1 MNAGN
6 LSISV
11 EADMKALEAQFAAI
25 EKAFSDAGRRASE
38 AFTAQTAATSG
49 GGPSVSA
56 GIAKAVKEEL
66 PKEVEKVIKEDVAPK
81 MRSAFVPAAT
91 DAMKQG
97 GAKGA
102 FSFGDEFSKKA
113 TGIVKGFAGPM
124 IAAQLADAIAG
135 VMRSDKSMP
144 EAILDA
150 LKSIPFVGSF
160 ANLGEAIYEE
170 TFGAADKAAEDL
182 IAKAAAASGEI
193 AAAAGRRHEFLL
205 EEQAQ
210 QAQLVIANKRLE
222 LEEKVLQ
229 VRETQGEY
237 GVARM
242 QMEVDRD
249 LLNMERELAL
259 AKTTDERTKELINEQ
274 FDMKV
279 DMLERQSRIERDLI
293 AKRIEEERRSE
304 QDAADKKAADAEQA
318 SREEQERIGAEQLRA
333 YEEWKKLEEKKAK
346 FEEDKA
352 KEMADV
358 EQQRIEAQTAGIGSQ
373 QTALG
378 SFKFDAYPAAEKKR
392 NDERMVQL
400 LGEIADRRFEG
411 AFG

>member
-25 EKAFSDAGRRASE
+25 EKAFSDAGARASA
-38 AFTAQTAATSG
+38 AFTAQTASTSG

-56 GIAKAVKEEL
+56 GIAQAVKEEL

-81 MRSAFVPAAT
+81 IKTAFVPAAT

-97 GAKGA
+97 GEKGA
-102 FSFGDEFSKKA
+102 FSFGDQFSKKA
-113 TGIVKGFAGPM
+113 SGMIKGVVGPM
-124 IAAQLADAIAG
+124 LAAQLADGIAG
-135 VMRSDKSMP
+135 FMRSDKSMP
-144 EAILDA
+144 EALNDA
-150 LKSIPFVGSF
+150 LLSIPFVGSF
-160 ANLGEAIYEE
+160 VNLGNAIYDA
-170 TFGAADKAAEDL
+170 TFGAADKAAADL
-182 IAKAAAASGEI
+182 IAKANAARDDVV
-193 AAAAGRRHEFLL
+193 AAAARQQGLL
-205 EEQAQ
+205 REEQSQ
-210 QAQLVIANKRLE
+210 QAQLIIANKRLE

-229 VRETQGEY
+229 VKETQGEY
-237 GVARM
+237 GVTRQ

-279 DMLERQSRIERDLI
+279 DMLERQARIELDLI
-293 AKRIEEERRSE
+293 SERLQKQRSAE
-304 QDAADKKAADAEQA
+304 QEAADKKAADAEQA
-318 SREEQERIGAEQLRA
+318 SREEQERIGAEQLKA

-358 EQQRIEAQTAGIGSQ
+358 EQQRVEAQTAGIGSQ

-378 SFKFDAYPAAEKKR
+378 SFRFDAYPAADKRR
-392 NDERMVQL
+392 NDEQMVRL